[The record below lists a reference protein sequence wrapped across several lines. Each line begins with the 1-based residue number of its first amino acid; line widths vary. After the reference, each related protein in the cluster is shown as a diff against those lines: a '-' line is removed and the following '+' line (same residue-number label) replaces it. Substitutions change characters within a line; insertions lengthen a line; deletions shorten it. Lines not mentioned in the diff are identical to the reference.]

1 MSIPDIPYKIHTAV
15 VIEKNDHIARLEKA
29 IEMLIGSIS
38 TEQILQQI
46 RDNPTGEEL
55 LETENATLRKR
66 IKNLESAIMP
76 VVDWYVRSK
85 EKFPDDFTENTV
97 ILEFYE
103 YEGIKDVTGAQFDA
117 LTKLVR
123 GGEE

>member
-85 EKFPDDFTENTV
+85 EKFPVDFVENSPV
-97 ILEFYE
+97 LEYANQGVVE
-103 YEGIKDVTGAQFDA
+103 SVTGAQLDVLA
-117 LTKLVR
+117 KLVR
-123 GGEE
+123 EP